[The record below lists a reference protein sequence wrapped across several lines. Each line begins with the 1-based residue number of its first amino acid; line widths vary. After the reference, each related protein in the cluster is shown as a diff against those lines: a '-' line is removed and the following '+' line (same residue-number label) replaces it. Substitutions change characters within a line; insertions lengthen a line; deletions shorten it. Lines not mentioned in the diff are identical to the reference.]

1 MAGARRLE
9 VIYFTGDPDG
19 LRQISIRTSQI
30 RTYVVPRKLLGDA
43 KNLPGIT
50 RPGVYFLI
58 NESDTSKIKKMYIGK
73 TTLGIARMDD
83 HKAKKGF
90 WDKAILFLS
99 DEENFDMTV
108 ISGLEQLLIDKA
120 IASNR
125 YDMKNSQPSKVKIKG
140 GVLYDLQNYAED
152 IEFTMATLGYSF
164 SIQTED
170 ENEIFV
176 ATRKGLISKMIY
188 HGERV
193 ELLKGSEINMALNA
207 KSSFQARRE
216 KMIQDKYIIKVG
228 DMFILQKSIDFTSPS
243 SAADFAIGGS
253 NNGWI
258 TWKRSTDGKTLDE
271 IYRQN
276 EGAL

>member
-30 RTYVVPRKLLGDA
+30 RTYIVPRKLLSEA
-43 KNLPGIT
+43 KGLPDIT

-73 TTLGIARMDD
+73 TTLGIARMDE
-83 HKAKKGF
+83 HKVKKGF

-99 DEENFDMTV
+99 DEENFDMTI
-108 ISGLEQLLIDKA
+108 ISGLEQMLINKA
-120 IASNR
+120 IACNR
-125 YDMKNSQPSKVKIKG
+125 YDMENAQPSKVKIKG

-164 SIQTED
+164 SLQTED
-170 ENEIFV
+170 ENEIFA

-188 HGERV
+188 HGERI

-207 KSSFQARRE
+207 SSSFQARRE

-228 DMFILQKSIDFTSPS
+228 DKFILQKSIDFTSPS

-253 NNGWI
+253 NNGWL

-271 IYRQN
+271 IYRV
-276 EGAL
+276 EE